1 MTCTQALLSLFLLG
15 PCDDVGGA
23 SEAIA
28 SAVASEARPAADV
41 ARDEGRKPDEVLAFF
56 GIEPGMTVLEVFAGG
71 GYYTQ
76 ILDGVV
82 GSEGRVLT
90 HNNQGY
96 IGFIGPQFL
105 DRFADGGLPSVEK
118 VIAEANDIELE
129 QGSLDAALLILTW
142 HDFLFG
148 NEQFN
153 WPDVD
158 EQAFLDTLCHAMKPG
173 GVLGI
178 VDHVAEPGGDPADVA
193 FRLHRIDP
201 NVIKSAL
208 AGTCFELHATTG
220 LLGNPDDDHTTNAI
234 SPDMRGKTDRFVL
247 KFVRR

>member
-15 PCDDVGGA
+15 PCDDGSGA

-90 HNNQGY
+90 HNNQG
-96 IGFIGPQFL
+96 
-105 DRFADGGLPSVEK
+105 
-118 VIAEANDIELE
+118 
-129 QGSLDAALLILTW
+129 
-142 HDFLFG
+142 
-148 NEQFN
+148 
-153 WPDVD
+153 
-158 EQAFLDTLCHAMKPG
+158 
-173 GVLGI
+173 
-178 VDHVAEPGGDPADVA
+178 
-193 FRLHRIDP
+193 
-201 NVIKSAL
+201 
-208 AGTCFELHATTG
+208 
-220 LLGNPDDDHTTNAI
+220 
-234 SPDMRGKTDRFVL
+234 
-247 KFVRR
+247 